1 MRLQSTSDQLVK
13 VPEVLAEF
21 SSDQGDEKTKI
32 KLALEPLSQTW
43 VLGPLNQ

>member
-21 SSDQGDEKTKI
+21 SSDQGNNKTEI
-32 KLALEPLSQTW
+32 KLTLGPLSQTW

>member
-13 VPEVLAEF
+13 VSKVLAEF
-21 SSDQGDEKTKI
+21 CSDHGDEKTKI
-32 KLALEPLSQTW
+32 KLPIEPLSQTW